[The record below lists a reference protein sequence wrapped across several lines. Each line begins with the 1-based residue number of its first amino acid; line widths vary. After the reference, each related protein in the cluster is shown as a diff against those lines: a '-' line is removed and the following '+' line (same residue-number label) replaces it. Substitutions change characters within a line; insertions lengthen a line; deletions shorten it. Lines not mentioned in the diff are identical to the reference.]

1 MANVSIKFN
10 GKEFLLSCDDGQEE
24 HLEEL
29 LIQLNQKFN
38 ELKNDLGNLGENKLL
53 LITAVK
59 IMDEYYETKKKVDQK
74 KHELKDL
81 SNKFRELKSLIYDY
95 RDKKEEEISELNNN
109 HLNFKNEIEANHKRY
124 EQLIDAAADEIS
136 NFIEKSELEDKY
148 KSLLEEHANLSKK
161 IEEIQNKEKLE
172 QKKQIE
178 FSEKI
183 DELNQET
190 DTLLE
195 EIDKWQM

>member
-59 IMDEYYETKKKVDQK
+59 VMDEYYETKKKVEQK
-74 KHELKDL
+74 KNELKDL
-81 SNKFRELKSLIYDY
+81 SNKFRELKSLVYDY
-95 RDKKEEEISELNNN
+95 RDKKE
-109 HLNFKNEIEANHKRY
+109 
-124 EQLIDAAADEIS
+124 DEIKR
-136 NFIEKSELEDKY
+136 FK
-148 KSLLEEHANLSKK
+148 
-161 IEEIQNKEKLE
+161 
-172 QKKQIE
+172 
-178 FSEKI
+178 
-183 DELNQET
+183 
-190 DTLLE
+190 
-195 EIDKWQM
+195 